1 MSSDDEDRG
10 LGLEDKT
17 MPASTTA
24 PGSDDD
30 DDYDNEEGDI
40 QRGEDPLEDITDP
53 RETDVLC
60 GRGGAALRHPGNQT

>member
-30 DDYDNEEGDI
+30 DDDNEEGDI